1 MHVNP
6 FNPIDDHVMEEM
18 AEKDFSILATD
29 ANDQDWTE
37 EEILGFEP
45 EASTE
50 LVELDEVD
58 QLAETFASSKV

>member
-1 MHVNP
+1 
-6 FNPIDDHVMEEM
+6 MEEM
-18 AEKDFSILATD
+18 AEEDFSILATD

-50 LVELDEVD
+50 VVELDEVD